1 MQRSCCSL
9 VTALPELIESLSHGS
24 PFKRD
29 TVLLLVQARL
39 LRCVL
44 CNAPKPH
51 CNEWVRE
58 ILTILVP
65 LAGRSRLVA
74 HLLISYLPALEQL
87 LTTCEDPL
95 CVSLGEKQM
104 RCIHM

>member
-1 MQRSCCSL
+1 MATL
-9 VTALPELIESLSHGS
+9 LELA
-24 PFKRD
+24 
-29 TVLLLVQARL
+29 LLLVQARL

-58 ILTILVP
+58 ILTLLVP

-87 LTTCEDPL
+87 LTTCDEPL
-95 CVSLGEKQM
+95 CLSLGE
-104 RCIHM
+104 

>member
-1 MQRSCCSL
+1 ML
-9 VTALPELIESLSHGS
+9 LPI
-24 PFKRD
+24 
-29 TVLLLVQARL
+29 QARL

-74 HLLISYLPALEQL
+74 HLLMSYLPALEQL
-87 LTTCEDPL
+87 LTTCDEPL
-95 CVSLGEKQM
+95 CLSLGAQQM
-104 RCIHM
+104 RRDV